1 MTGRHPGGRLARLTA
16 QYRGFEPDA
25 RRFLV
30 VTLVG
35 GAATSLFWID
45 FNLYLA
51 AIGLSD
57 ARIGIVATA
66 GSIAAALAAFPAS
79 SWSDRIGRRLVMA
92 AGGAGALIAVIGM
105 IATHDPTAILL
116 LAALYGAGNQAI
128 QVIAVPYMSE
138 HSEPANRNELFAL
151 QFAIGSATNVI
162 AAALGG
168 VVARAI
174 ADRFGLLPDGP
185 DTYRIILVFMAVLL
199 AAGLAVM
206 LRLSDDRPS
215 ILRKRHLLYVGEPAR
230 FPAPRPRGWSVARLG
245 LTIRDR
251 RTFFRLLLPGLLIP
265 IGAGQVIPY
274 LNLFIKHKFGLDLA
288 SLNGVFALTSIGT
301 MLAVLYQPTLA
312 RRFGRVRSVVLV
324 QGVSIPFLVVLGFS
338 PLLWTVIAAMTVR
351 NSLMN
356 AGNPIANSFA
366 MDRVSPPERATLA
379 AAMSLMWSIGWVVA
393 GLYYS
398 AVQATLGFDAGY
410 TVNFATIIVLYS
422 VATWLYWWWFR
433 DSEPGGEAGAAADVE
448 PGPRTAAGALT
459 D

>member
-1 MTGRHPGGRLARLTA
+1 MTDRPPRSRLAALA
-16 QYRGFEPDA
+16 GQYRGFQPDA
-25 RRFLV
+25 RRFLL

-35 GAATSLFWID
+35 GAALSLWWID

-51 AIGLSD
+51 SIGLDD
-57 ARIGIVATA
+57 ARIGIVATV
-66 GSIAAALAAFPAS
+66 GSIASALAAFPAS

-92 AGGAGALIAVIGM
+92 AGGAAAFVAIVGM
-105 IATHDPTAILL
+105 IATHDPTAILF
-116 LAALYGAGNQAI
+116 LAALYGAGNQAM
-128 QVIAVPYMSE
+128 QVVGVPYMSE
-138 HSEPANRNELFAL
+138 HSEPAHRNELFAL

-168 VVARAI
+168 VVARFLS
-174 ADRFGLLPDGP
+174 DRLGFLPDGP
-185 DTYRIILVFMAVLL
+185 DTYRIILVFMAILL

-206 LRLSDDRPS
+206 LSLSDDRPA
-215 ILRKRHLLYVGEPAR
+215 ILRRRHMMSIGEPAV
-230 FPAPRPRGWSVARLG
+230 FPRTHARGWSISRFG

-265 IGAGQVIPY
+265 IGAGQIIPF
-274 LNLFIKHKFGLDLA
+274 LNLFVQHKFGLDLA

-301 MLAVLYQPTLA
+301 MVAVLYQPTLA

-338 PLLWTVIAAMTVR
+338 PLLFTVIAAMAVR

-356 AGNPIANSFA
+356 AGNPIANAFA

-379 AAMSLMWSIGWVVA
+379 AAMSLMWSIGWVIA
-393 GLYYS
+393 GFYYS
-398 AVQATLGFDAGY
+398 IVHAALGFDAGY
-410 TVNFATIIVLYS
+410 TVNFITIIVLYS
-422 VATWLYWWWFR
+422 VATWLYWRWFR
-433 DSEPGGEAGAAADVE
+433 DSEPGGEPGRHAAMAGS
-448 PGPRTAAGALT
+448 T

>member
-138 HSEPANRNELFAL
+138 HSAPANRNELFAL

-288 SLNGVFALTSIGT
+288 SLNGVFALTSVGT

-433 DSEPGGEAGAAADVE
+433 DSEPGGEPGAAADVE